1 MAAAPVA
8 PPVASQPIVMRKSA
22 AEAAAEREAM
32 LQAAGLALV
41 ETDAQKW
48 RSAYD
53 RSAAYVEPPK
63 PPRVIRPRPPQEQG
77 PLILVET
84 RKN

>member
-1 MAAAPVA
+1 
-8 PPVASQPIVMRKSA
+8 
-22 AEAAAEREAM
+22 M
-32 LQAAGLALV
+32 LQEAGLALV

-53 RSAAYVEPPK
+53 RAATYVEPPR
-63 PPRVIRPRPPQEQG
+63 PPRVIRPQPPVEQG